1 MVQLEEPHT
10 VMGTSSVVEVIWIE
24 VLLSPFTSSSHGHF
38 SVLQVSVWVASPEH
52 WAPPFAGAGLLH
64 SLVLVLF
71 PPPQVLLQ
79 GEKEPQVPQPP
90 FIVNPEE

>member
-1 MVQLEEPHT
+1 M
-10 VMGTSSVVEVIWIE
+10 MGTSSVVEVIWIE

-52 WAPPFAGAGLLH
+52 WAPPFAGTGLLH

-71 PPPQVLLQ
+71 PPPQVALQ
-79 GEKEPQVPQPP
+79 EEKELQVPQPP
-90 FIVNPEE
+90 SIAKEEGHDRYTCHN